1 MNLLL
6 ITKNAKTV
14 RVNDLPKDETLIVR
28 EKDVELLRGRS
39 FEEVTIAGSLKDED
53 YILTSIIYP
62 SITRTKGHVYFL

>member
-6 ITKNAKTV
+6 IAKNAKTV